1 MSKVEEADAVW
12 FKSSYSAGNGECV
25 EVALLGDTVGAR
37 DSKQAAGPVVTS
49 SAEGWRAFVA
59 GVVDGSFGAP

>member
-1 MSKVEEADAVW
+1 MSSVEAADAVW

-25 EVALLGDTVGAR
+25 EVALLGDTVAAR
-37 DSKQAAGPVVTS
+37 DSKQAGGPVVVS

-59 GVVDGSFGAP
+59 GVVEGAFRAS